1 MTQHLSLSEVLAPR
15 WAGNLRVSQHRDWS
29 AFDCPALGCLVFI
42 QSSLIPTAS
51 VMSWGGFL
59 REETE
64 TEGRVAG
71 LWRGGGS
78 GELDLVGPPSESC
91 PRPFQPGFCSCAL
104 ATQVSLALSRCT
116 GLSHFPPGIGSQLR
130 FPLGCRPGDKVWLA
144 GGGWDGDG
152 VQEVGS
158 SASQKW
164 GPGHQQP

>member
-1 MTQHLSLSEVLAPR
+1 MTQHPSLSLSSRVGWEPECVSAPR
-15 WAGNLRVSQHRDWS
+15 LERLLSPR
-29 AFDCPALGCLVFI
+29 LGLSGFYSL
-42 QSSLIPTAS
+42 SSLIPTAS

-64 TEGRVAG
+64 TEGRVTG
-71 LWRGGGS
+71 LRRGGGS
-78 GELDLVGPPSESC
+78 GELDLAGPPSESC

-104 ATQVSLALSRCT
+104 ATQVAPALSRRA
-116 GLSHFPPGIGSQLR
+116 GLSPFPPGLGSQLR
-130 FPLGCRPGDKVWLA
+130 FPLGRCPGYKVWLA

-164 GPGHQQP
+164 GPGRQQP